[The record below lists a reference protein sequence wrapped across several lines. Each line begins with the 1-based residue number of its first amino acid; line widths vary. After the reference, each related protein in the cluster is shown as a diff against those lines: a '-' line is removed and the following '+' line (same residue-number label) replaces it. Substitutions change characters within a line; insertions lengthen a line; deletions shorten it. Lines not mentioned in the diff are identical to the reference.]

1 MLKAGASDFIRK
13 PFVAEEFYC
22 RINQNIALLEH
33 IEEIRSSMLRDYLTG
48 VFNRRYLYEAGN
60 QIFQNARRG
69 NISMAIAMIDADRF
83 KSINDNYGHDIGD
96 LVLQTIAN
104 SLRKSLRESD
114 IVARFGGEEFVC
126 IATGVEA
133 DQIEHVFERVREAI
147 ESQKIATEQGTISV
161 TVSIG
166 VCTDLKKTLDDM
178 INVADQAMYTAKQ
191 SGRNRIVVQN

>member
-1 MLKAGASDFIRK
+1 
-13 PFVAEEFYC
+13 
-22 RINQNIALLEH
+22 
-33 IEEIRSSMLRDYLTG
+33 MLRDYLTG

-60 QIFQNARRG
+60 QVFQNARRG
-69 NISMAIAMIDADRF
+69 NISMAIAMIDADNF
-83 KSINDNYGHDIGD
+83 KSINDKYGHDIGD

-126 IATGVEA
+126 IATGVEP
-133 DQIEHVFERVREAI
+133 DQIENVFERVREAV
-147 ESQKIATEQGTISV
+147 ESQRIATEQGTINV

-191 SGRNRIVVQN
+191 TGRNRIVVQQ